1 MIDRRVLLDDSWG
14 TRVSFV
20 IFPKPM
26 ANRMTYVS
34 TEGLE
39 KLKAELHDLKTVKR
53 RELADRIEAAKALG
67 DLSEN
72 AEYHEAKENLAFV
85 EGRIQQINDMLQNV
99 SIIDPSATTGVIRIG
114 STLVAEAN
122 GKQRTFKIVGSNEA
136 DPAAGL
142 VSNESPLG
150 DAFQG
155 HSVGD
160 HVEVQTPAGRTIYT
174 VISIS

>member
-1 MIDRRVLLDDSWG
+1 
-14 TRVSFV
+14 
-20 IFPKPM
+20 M

-114 STLVAEAN
+114 STIVAEAN

-142 VSNESPLG
+142 ISNESPLG

-160 HVEVQTPAGRTIYT
+160 TVEVQTPAGTTVYT

>member
-1 MIDRRVLLDDSWG
+1 
-14 TRVSFV
+14 
-20 IFPKPM
+20 M

-34 TEGLE
+34 KEGLD
-39 KLKAELHDLKTVKR
+39 KLKAELLDLKTVKR

-99 SIIDPSATTGVIRIG
+99 SIIDPSATTGGIRIG
-114 STLVAEAN
+114 STVVAELN

-150 DAFQG
+150 DAFLD
-155 HSVGD
+155 HAVGD
-160 HVEVQTPAGRTIYT
+160 HVDVQTPAGITTYT

>member
-1 MIDRRVLLDDSWG
+1 
-14 TRVSFV
+14 
-20 IFPKPM
+20 M

-53 RELADRIEAAKALG
+53 RELADRIESAKALG

-72 AEYHEAKENLAFV
+72 AEYHEAKDNLAFV

-160 HVEVQTPAGRTIYT
+160 QVEVQTPAGTTIYT

>member
-1 MIDRRVLLDDSWG
+1 
-14 TRVSFV
+14 
-20 IFPKPM
+20 M

-34 TEGLE
+34 NEGLE
-39 KLKAELHDLKTVKR
+39 NLKAELHNLKTVKR
-53 RELADRIEAAKALG
+53 RELADRIESAKALG

-99 SIIDPSATTGVIRIG
+99 SIIDPSVTTGVIRIG
-114 STLVAEAN
+114 STFVAEAN
-122 GKQRTFKIVGSNEA
+122 GKERTFKIVGSNEA
-136 DPAAGL
+136 DPATGL
-142 VSNESPLG
+142 ISNESPLG

-160 HVEVQTPAGRTIYT
+160 KVEVQIPAGITIYT
-174 VISIS
+174 VVSIL

>member
-1 MIDRRVLLDDSWG
+1 
-14 TRVSFV
+14 
-20 IFPKPM
+20 M

-53 RELADRIEAAKALG
+53 RELADRIESAKALG

-72 AEYHEAKENLAFV
+72 AEYHEAKDNLAFV

-160 HVEVQTPAGRTIYT
+160 HVEVQTPAGTTIYT